1 MNREDSFANLTDRK
15 LISLFQSGNNCAFDC
30 LYKRHYQNVHRYL
43 RNLTRHK
50 EKSEDLTQD
59 VFCGVLICF
68 KENKFMGT
76 NFFSQY
82 LRSLTY
88 YTFLQS
94 IKNSKEMLTDC
105 DFFENMADETVN
117 IQQVLFKEEIPN
129 RLKCLVSTLPKKK
142 LEIIYLHFY
151 DNKVFKDIAEDLN
164 TAQTTILS
172 QYYSSLEKLRVTA
185 ENTNF
190 RFAI

>member
-1 MNREDSFANLTDRK
+1 MTREELLNLTDRE
-15 LISLFQSGNNCAFDC
+15 LISLFQDGNNSAFDC
-30 LYKRHYQNVHRYL
+30 LYKRHYQNVYRYL

-59 VFCGVLICF
+59 VFCWVLIRF

-76 NFFSQY
+76 DFFSQY
-82 LRSLTY
+82 LKSLTY
-88 YTFLQS
+88 YIFLQS
-94 IKNSKEMLTDC
+94 IKNSKEILSDC
-105 DFFENMADETVN
+105 DFFFENMADETVN
-117 IQQVLFKEEIPN
+117 IQQVLFKEETTN

-142 LEIIYLHFY
+142 QEIIYLHFY